1 MNELTFCS
9 PLPKDT
15 MESKIRAR
23 IDAQQSVSREEA
35 EWLFLHGSD
44 SLLQTLACQTRD
56 RYHPR
61 GQVTYLIMSIINF
74 TNVCVAGCKYCSFY
88 KYPHQSGAYTL
99 SHAQICEKLDGLLG
113 YGGTLVSFNAG
124 FHPKLALQD
133 YRTLFEQVHAQYPQ
147 LTFFEMTVAEFMF
160 YCKQAKIPYAEG
172 AAFLAAGGTRW
183 ITGGG
188 AEILDDA
195 FRRRLSPGK
204 YTAEDYFSAQA
215 AVLQGGLGSTA
226 TMVIGFG
233 ESLEERMNHLTR
245 LREFQTVMEGRLPSF
260 LCWTYKPY
268 NNEWGGQEIS
278 THEYM
283 RWMAVCRIYLDNFV
297 HIRTSVLT
305 KNEEA
310 LQGLLYGANDFD
322 LPIEDEVTQKA
333 GATISMEFDE
343 IFQTAVSLGY
353 TPVHRAPFEVR
364 GGIGWSN

>member
-1 MNELTFCS
+1 
-9 PLPKDT
+9 
-15 MESKIRAR
+15 METKIHAR
-23 IDAQQSVSREEA
+23 VAAQEPISREEA
-35 EWLFLHGSD
+35 EWLFTQGSD
-44 SLLQTLACQTRD
+44 TLLQTLACEVRD

-61 GQVTYLIMSIINF
+61 GEATYLIMSILNF

-99 SHAQICEKLDGLLG
+99 SFEQIQAKLDALIG
-113 YGGTLVSFNAG
+113 YGGSLVGFNGG
-124 FHPKLALQD
+124 FHPKLTLHD
-133 YRTLFEQVHAQYPQ
+133 YRALFERVHVQYPQ
-147 LTFFEMTVAEFMF
+147 LSFFEMTVAEFMF

-172 AAFLAAGGTRW
+172 VEILAAGGTRW

-188 AEILDDA
+188 AEVLDDN

-204 YTAEDYFSAQA
+204 YTVEDYFSAQA

-233 ESLEERMNHLTR
+233 EPLEERMNHLER

-268 NNEWGGQEIS
+268 NNQWGGQEIS
-278 THEYM
+278 TQEYL
-283 RWMAVCRIYLDNFV
+283 RWLAVCRIYLHNFV

-333 GATISMEFDE
+333 GATVSVEFE
-343 IFQTAVSLGY
+343 SILQAARMLGY
-353 TPVHRAPFEVR
+353 TPVHRAPFTIR
-364 GGIGWSN
+364 GGRL